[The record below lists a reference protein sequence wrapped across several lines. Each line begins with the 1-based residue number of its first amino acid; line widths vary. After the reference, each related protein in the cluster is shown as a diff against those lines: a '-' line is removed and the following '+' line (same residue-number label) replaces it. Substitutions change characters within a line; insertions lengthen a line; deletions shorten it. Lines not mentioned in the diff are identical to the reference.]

1 MLSIRKST
9 PLSIGEMMNGIAASP
24 IRVGANLFIPANWSG
39 FGSSTFFLPKSAFF
53 GGVFLDSSSSASP
66 LMSLLEALTNKPIMF
81 PGMMTEAKHYQ
92 IRQSSPVVKTAAVK
106 APPSLPYWSAALLK
120 ASATQ

>member
-9 PLSIGEMMNGIAASP
+9 LLSIGEMMNGIAASP
-24 IRVGANLFIPANWSG
+24 IRVGANLLIAANWSG
-39 FGSSTFFLPKSAFF
+39 FGSSTFLPNGFFLGA
-53 GGVFLDSSSSASP
+53 VFLDSSSSASP

-81 PGMMTEAKHYQ
+81 PGIMTEAKHCQ

>member
-9 PLSIGEMMNGIAASP
+9 PLSIGEMMNGIAANP
-24 IRVGANLFIPANWSG
+24 IRVGANLLIPANWSG
-39 FGSSTFFLPKSAFF
+39 FGSSTFLPNGFFLGA
-53 GGVFLDSSSSASP
+53 VFLDSSSSASASP

-81 PGMMTEAKHYQ
+81 PGMMTEAKHCQ

-106 APPSLPYWSAALLK
+106 APPSLPY
-120 ASATQ
+120 